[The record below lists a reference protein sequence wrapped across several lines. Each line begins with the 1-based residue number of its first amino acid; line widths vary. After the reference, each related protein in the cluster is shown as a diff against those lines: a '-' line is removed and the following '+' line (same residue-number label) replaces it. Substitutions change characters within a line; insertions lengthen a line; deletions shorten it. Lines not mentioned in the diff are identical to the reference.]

1 MKNYYFIIAL
11 LVSVLCN
18 AQCDIKTNNR
28 PDGNTIKY
36 FNPKPVIR
44 QSNYEVATAIY
55 KNVTTD
61 KYMIC
66 ISVLFVGIKPMDVM
80 GNLIIQT
87 TSQKS
92 IVLKFIN
99 SNKIKMNGRDLTL
112 ALFDLDDYSKINL
125 ENNILKSLFFF
136 MNDKMYGSTV
146 TENKSILINE
156 LDCL

>member
-11 LVSVLCN
+11 LVCVLCN

-55 KNVTTD
+55 KNITTD
-61 KYMIC
+61 KYMVC
-66 ISVLFVGIKPMDVM
+66 ISILFVGINPMDVM
-80 GNLIIQT
+80 EDLTIQT

-99 SNKIKMNGRDLTL
+99 SNKIKMNGRDLTF
-112 ALFDLDDYSKINL
+112 ALFDLDSSSKINL
-125 ENNILKSLFFF
+125 ENNSLKSLFFY
-136 MNDKMYGSTV
+136 MNGKMYGSSV